1 MVRTDQQ
8 PADRGMARTDRACV
22 GVAFRNKYRSKPKY
36 PVLRMRGIPE

>member
-8 PADRGMARTDRACV
+8 PADRGMARTDRAC
-22 GVAFRNKYRSKPKY
+22 VAFRNKYRSKPKY